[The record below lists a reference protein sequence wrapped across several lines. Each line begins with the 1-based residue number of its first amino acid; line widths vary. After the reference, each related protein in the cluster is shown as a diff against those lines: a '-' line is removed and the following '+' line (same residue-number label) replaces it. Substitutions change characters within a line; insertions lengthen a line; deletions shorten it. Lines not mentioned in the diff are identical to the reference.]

1 MHFSQFFEDK
11 AIEKLLGT
19 GINNEYLNDDK
30 IDTSYA
36 HLDSTSFH
44 LHGEYNNIEI
54 TENDQE
60 RPILITK
67 GYSRD
72 HRPDLKQCVLD
83 LIFL

>member
-1 MHFSQFFEDK
+1 M
-11 AIEKLLGT
+11 IL
-19 GINNEYLNDDK
+19 DDSGHRK
-30 IDTSYA
+30 SGNFTSVVGRQYIGEIGKVDTKFA

-54 TENDQE
+54 AENDQK

-83 LIFL
+83 LIFF

>member
-1 MHFSQFFEDK
+1 MSSIWPSQNSG
-11 AIEKLLGT
+11 IVEK
-19 GINNEYLNDDK
+19 
-30 IDTSYA
+30 
-36 HLDSTSFH
+36 
-44 LHGEYNNIEI
+44 IEI
-54 TENDQE
+54 AENDQE

>member
-1 MHFSQFFEDK
+1 M
-11 AIEKLLGT
+11 LT
-19 GINNEYLNDDK
+19 
-30 IDTSYA
+30 
-36 HLDSTSFH
+36 LDSTSFH

-54 TENDQE
+54 AENDQK